1 MPVYNAE
8 PFLDDAILSV
18 MEQSFGDWE
27 LICVNDG
34 STDGS
39 LSKLEAYA
47 SKDPRIRVF
56 SKPNGGALNARNYEF
71 DKLAANGF
79 IVWTQTTC

>member
-1 MPVYNAE
+1 MPKISIVMPVYNAE

-34 STDGS
+34 STVKTFLRRSPVKRD
-39 LSKLEAYA
+39 
-47 SKDPRIRVF
+47 DMTMRNCF
-56 SKPNGGALNARNYEF
+56 SCSF
-71 DKLAANGF
+71 GF
-79 IVWTQTTC
+79 LPGISF

>member
-34 STDGS
+34 STVKTFLRRSPVKRNDMTM
-39 LSKLEAYA
+39 
-47 SKDPRIRVF
+47 RNCF
-56 SKPNGGALNARNYEF
+56 SCSF
-71 DKLAANGF
+71 GF
-79 IVWTQTTC
+79 LPGISF

>member
-1 MPVYNAE
+1 MPKISIVMPVYNAE

-34 STDGS
+34 STVKTFLRRSPVKRNDMTM
-39 LSKLEAYA
+39 
-47 SKDPRIRVF
+47 RNCF
-56 SKPNGGALNARNYEF
+56 SCSF
-71 DKLAANGF
+71 GF
-79 IVWTQTTC
+79 LPGISF

>member
-34 STDGS
+34 STDASWKVINDLKAKSAAVKLS
-39 LSKLEAYA
+39 L
-47 SKDPRIRVF
+47 IH
-56 SKPNGGALNARNYEF
+56 
-71 DKLAANGF
+71 
-79 IVWTQTTC
+79 I

>member
-1 MPVYNAE
+1 MPKISIVMPVYNAE

-34 STDGS
+34 STIKTFLRRSPVKRNDMTM
-39 LSKLEAYA
+39 
-47 SKDPRIRVF
+47 RNCF
-56 SKPNGGALNARNYEF
+56 SCSF
-71 DKLAANGF
+71 GF
-79 IVWTQTTC
+79 LPGISF

>member
-34 STDGS
+34 STVKPFLRRSPVKRNDMTM
-39 LSKLEAYA
+39 
-47 SKDPRIRVF
+47 RNCF
-56 SKPNGGALNARNYEF
+56 SCSF
-71 DKLAANGF
+71 GF
-79 IVWTQTTC
+79 LPGISF

>member
-1 MPVYNAE
+1 MPKISIVMPVYNAE

-34 STDGS
+34 STVKTFRFTG
-39 LSKLEAYA
+39 ERFFAVR
-47 SKDPRIRVF
+47 P
-56 SKPNGGALNARNYEF
+56 
-71 DKLAANGF
+71 
-79 IVWTQTTC
+79 

>member
-1 MPVYNAE
+1 MPKISIVMPVYNAE

-34 STDGS
+34 STVKTFLRRSPVKRNDM
-39 LSKLEAYA
+39 
-47 SKDPRIRVF
+47 PMRNCF
-56 SKPNGGALNARNYEF
+56 SCSF
-71 DKLAANGF
+71 GF
-79 IVWTQTTC
+79 LPGISF

>member
-1 MPVYNAE
+1 MPKISIVMPVYNAE

-34 STDGS
+34 STVKTFLRRSPVKQNDMT
-39 LSKLEAYA
+39 
-47 SKDPRIRVF
+47 IRNCF
-56 SKPNGGALNARNYEF
+56 SCSF
-71 DKLAANGF
+71 GF
-79 IVWTQTTC
+79 LPGISF

>member
-1 MPVYNAE
+1 MPKISIVMPVYNAE

-34 STDGS
+34 STVKTFLRRSPVKRNDMTMR
-39 LSKLEAYA
+39 
-47 SKDPRIRVF
+47 DCF
-56 SKPNGGALNARNYEF
+56 SCSF
-71 DKLAANGF
+71 GF
-79 IVWTQTTC
+79 LPGISF

>member
-34 STDGS
+34 STVKTFLRRLPIKRNDITM
-39 LSKLEAYA
+39 
-47 SKDPRIRVF
+47 RNCF
-56 SKPNGGALNARNYEF
+56 SCLF
-71 DKLAANGF
+71 GF
-79 IVWTQTTC
+79 LPGISF

>member
-1 MPVYNAE
+1 MPKISIVMPVYNAE

-47 SKDPRIRVF
+47 SKDPRTVSFPSRTE
-56 SKPNGGALNARNYEF
+56 AR
-71 DKLAANGF
+71 
-79 IVWTQTTC
+79 

>member
-34 STDGS
+34 STVKTFLRRSPVKRNDMTM
-39 LSKLEAYA
+39 
-47 SKDPRIRVF
+47 RNCF
-56 SKPNGGALNARNYEF
+56 SCSF
-71 DKLAANGF
+71 GF
-79 IVWTQTTC
+79 LPGNSF

>member
-1 MPVYNAE
+1 MPKISIVMPVYNAE

-34 STDGS
+34 STVKTFLRRSPVKRNDMTM
-39 LSKLEAYA
+39 
-47 SKDPRIRVF
+47 RNCF
-56 SKPNGGALNARNYEF
+56 SCSF
-71 DKLAANGF
+71 GF
-79 IVWTQTTC
+79 LPAISF

>member
-18 MEQSFGDWE
+18 MEQSSGDWE

-34 STDGS
+34 STVKTFLRRSPVKRNDMTM
-39 LSKLEAYA
+39 
-47 SKDPRIRVF
+47 RNCF
-56 SKPNGGALNARNYEF
+56 SCSF
-71 DKLAANGF
+71 GF
-79 IVWTQTTC
+79 LPGISF